1 METPNYVPASHR
13 KAKGNKYR
21 ISFHGL
27 LRMLSTPSGCVM
39 DRLIMG

>member
-13 KAKGNKYR
+13 KAKDNKYR

-27 LRMLSTPSGCVM
+27 LRMLEPSQHPLAASWT
-39 DRLIMG
+39 D